1 MKKKRTSALVAKISV
16 AATSLFLLLLLLL
29 HFLKPEMSPSWR
41 MISEY
46 EIGRFG
52 WLMQVAF
59 FSLAG
64 GTVLLALTLRSQV
77 QSVAGYIGLVLLFVI
92 AVGLVMGGIFITE
105 PITTPRD
112 EISMVSQLHNVG
124 GSLAIFPIPF
134 ASILISLSLIRLS
147 EKWTKVRLLII
158 SLAAAIWLSLGWYI
172 MVAAITY
179 TGEGS
184 ADVPVGWPNRAFIVA
199 YALWVIVV
207 AQKVVKVSRQAEA

>member
-112 EISMVSQLHNVG
+112 EINSNDSRFLELSYNPFPDVEGNFKSFSSIFQRTRCQFHRKEFILSPPTARTVCLH
-124 GSLAIFPIPF
+124 L
-134 ASILISLSLIRLS
+134 
-147 EKWTKVRLLII
+147 
-158 SLAAAIWLSLGWYI
+158 
-172 MVAAITY
+172 
-179 TGEGS
+179 
-184 ADVPVGWPNRAFIVA
+184 
-199 YALWVIVV
+199 
-207 AQKVVKVSRQAEA
+207 